1 MVCWVL
7 PDLPAQQPFLLEMIN
22 SKTVQASSKHR
33 VRELEVCFAESG
45 KPGVILKLGGRQ
57 PVLNKIWGMLS
68 HPFTCEWESVSVD
81 SHGTGFT
88 VLGKGRQRLLGQLLS
103 QSLLPSSAPTVLC
116 LKTSTKEPV
125 EELFQENLQ

>member
-7 PDLPAQQPFLLEMIN
+7 PDLPAQQPFLLKMI
-22 SKTVQASSKHR
+22 KTVQASSKHR

>member
-7 PDLPAQQPFLLEMIN
+7 PDLPAQQPFLLKMI
-22 SKTVQASSKHR
+22 KTVQASSKHR
-33 VRELEVCFAESG
+33 VRELEVCFEESG